1 VYGIVNNHGGYVGVE
16 SEPGWHGIHHLSA
29 RIRAGCLI
37 RSIPSGSP
45 DKAVFRVLLVDDG
58 GHDPRCGFRDAFRL
72 GYHVMKAK
80 GGNEAL
86 EWYSTHRDSVDLVIL
101 DMIMPD
107 LGGRGVLPP
116 EGNEPRVKVILSS
129 GYTLDAQAKEIMAR
143 GCNGFIQKPFKLQ
156 DISRKIQEVLTSG

>member
-1 VYGIVNNHGGYVGVE
+1 
-16 SEPGWHGIHHLSA
+16 
-29 RIRAGCLI
+29 
-37 RSIPSGSP
+37 
-45 DKAVFRVLLVDDG
+45 
-58 GHDPRCGFRDAFRL
+58 
-72 GYHVMKAK
+72 MKAK